1 MLLKLNRI
9 MRKMVLVLGAVC
21 LVFKLLDKKTS
32 RPVSQ
37 REGFQTEEFDD
48 IW

>member
-9 MRKMVLVLGAVC
+9 MRKIVLVLGAVAA
-21 LVFKLLDKKTS
+21 VYKLFERRSSLPKE
-32 RPVSQ
+32 Q
-37 REGFQTEEFDD
+37 HEGFQTEEFDD